1 MFELAKALNHG
12 AETLRKGSSNPISI
26 NAGCELFITFVT
38 SFPHASDVSMPVYM
52 SCPLPLI
59 MKCPSRPQ
67 NFADLKCEL
76 VKQGQ
81 RYAAEASTY
90 RVKIA
95 NLVFDFI
102 KDDAVVCLLPFPSK
116 TN

>member
-38 SFPHASDVSMPVYM
+38 SFPHASD
-52 SCPLPLI
+52 
-59 MKCPSRPQ
+59 
-67 NFADLKCEL
+67 NFADLKSEL
-76 VKQGQ
+76 VRQGKQ
-81 RYAAEASTY
+81 YAAEASTY
-90 RVKIA
+90 RTKIA

-102 KDDAVVCLLPFPSK
+102 KDDAVVCLPPFSSR